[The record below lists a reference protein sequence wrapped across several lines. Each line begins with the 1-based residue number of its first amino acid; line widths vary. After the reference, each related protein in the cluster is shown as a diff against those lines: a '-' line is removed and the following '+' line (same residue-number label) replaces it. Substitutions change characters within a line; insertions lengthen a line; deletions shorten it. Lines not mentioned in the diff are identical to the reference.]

1 MGTPVIDGEASRS
14 HLEARIGSQLIR
26 VLEFANQHLGMD
38 AAFVTESSNQG
49 QVYRSAH
56 GDTHSFGIASGKPSV
71 SYCDLMLAGHIPH
84 AIPAAFADSRVRD
97 LAVTVRGRIG
107 AYIGV
112 PIVLADGTIFGSLAC
127 VSHDA
132 HVLGERDVRFMELLA
147 GLVAPEVEGARE
159 HDEARAA
166 ISMLIDTEDMEVAL
180 QPVFDV
186 HDGHCLGVEALARF
200 PAAYGATEAVFESA
214 HSVGLGGAL
223 ERLALGR
230 AIALLPQLPPNQFL
244 AVNLTPHVA
253 YELAGLGDSYA
264 GFMSHLVL
272 EITEHAAVDS
282 YAELREALR
291 PMRDLGLRLAID
303 DAGAGYASLKHV
315 IELEPDIIK
324 VDRSIIDGL
333 AADRARRSVVSAFVL
348 LALEL
353 GATVIAEGIETP
365 EDLEAVRD
373 LGVDAA
379 QGYLFAR
386 PTTDLSALVSWQ
398 SAGSRTSQAMGV
410 DASLLVSPQQPPD
423 DRNRA
428 RAALLS

>member
-1 MGTPVIDGEASRS
+1 MGTPAIHWDASRS

-38 AAFVTESSNQG
+38 AAFVTESTTRG
-49 QVYRSAH
+49 QMYRSVH
-56 GDTHSFGIASGKPSV
+56 GDAQSFGMASGKPSV
-71 SYCDLMLAGHIPH
+71 SYCDLMLAGEIPH

-97 LAVTVRGRIG
+97 LAVTSHARIG
-107 AYIGV
+107 AFIGV
-112 PIVLADGTIFGSLAC
+112 PIVLADGTVFGSLAC
-127 VSHDA
+127 MSHDA
-132 HVLGERDVRFMELLA
+132 HVLGERDVHFLELLA
-147 GLVAPEVEGARE
+147 DLLAPEVEGARE
-159 HDEARAA
+159 RDDARAA
-166 ISMLIDTEDMEVAL
+166 VSNLIDTEDMEVAL

-186 HDGHCLGVEALARF
+186 HDGHCMGVEALARF
-200 PAAYGATEAVFESA
+200 PAVYGGTEAVFESA
-214 HSVGLGGAL
+214 HAVGLGATL
-223 ERLALGR
+223 ERLALGK
-230 AIALLPQLPPNQFL
+230 AIALLPKLPANQFL

-253 YELAGLGDSYA
+253 YELAALGHNYP

-282 YAELREALR
+282 YAQLREALR
-291 PMRDLGLRLAID
+291 PMREVGLRLAID

-348 LALEL
+348 LALEI

-386 PTTDLSALVSWQ
+386 PTTDRSELSVWE
-398 SAGSRTSQAMGV
+398 SAGDRPSPAMAV
-410 DASLLVSPQQPPD
+410 E
-423 DRNRA
+423 
-428 RAALLS
+428 AALLVRPQRPSDDRSRTGAILLN